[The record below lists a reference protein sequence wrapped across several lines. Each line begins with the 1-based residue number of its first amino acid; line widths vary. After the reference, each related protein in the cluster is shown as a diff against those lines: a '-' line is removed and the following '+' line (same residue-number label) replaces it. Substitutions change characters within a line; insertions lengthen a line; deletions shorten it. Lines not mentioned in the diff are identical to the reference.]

1 MVSVYRYFSITH
13 CHRMSEG
20 FSRLSI
26 GMPPRNAIA
35 LHAAAN
41 SFVLARARVR
51 PEKTEN

>member
-1 MVSVYRYFSITH
+1 
-13 CHRMSEG
+13 MSEG

-35 LHAAAN
+35 LHAAAAD
-41 SFVLARARVR
+41 SFVLARARR